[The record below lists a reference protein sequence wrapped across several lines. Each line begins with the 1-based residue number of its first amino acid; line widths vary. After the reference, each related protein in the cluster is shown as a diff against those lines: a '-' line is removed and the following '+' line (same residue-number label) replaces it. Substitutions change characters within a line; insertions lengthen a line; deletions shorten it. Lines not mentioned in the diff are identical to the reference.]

1 MCAHLAPEELPE
13 MKRLSVSVAV
23 IAALTA
29 GVISPNANPKI
40 DPKAVTKGM
49 AEVPAVLTEAGLTCE
64 PVNAL
69 HLGTSTLKVEKKSV
83 KAEIYEVAC
92 KSGIGY
98 IINKKV
104 DMAPEYSN
112 CLQLALA
119 AEKDKKALTCKLPE
133 NANTTA
139 WLGTHIASL
148 GQTCTVQKA
157 NWLGTAATAKFDRYE
172 VSCAEQKGYVVD
184 VLLPGST
191 AKPNV
196 IDCLAMSTT
205 ANACTL
211 TPKATMVAGV
221 SALAKKADAA
231 CEVTDVLWVGTLG
244 KANNR
249 LIEVAC
255 QGKPGFMIE
264 STAQDEFIRS
274 HDCVRAEAYGGCKL
288 SDVAAVKQQAAK
300 GYATIVKAN
309 KLSCQAT
316 DFRVIGTENS
326 TNRDLVEL
334 KCADKPTGLVGLF
347 PQANSKAKFEYYDCL
362 AVQRRGQKCSLTDEA
377 ALKAHLDTLIKANK
391 KDCDVSDYR
400 VIGASVN
407 DNGTVFE
414 IACTNKRGYIAEL
427 ITYQDKFLAAIP
439 CNVSVQQGGDKCE
452 IPGNGTYVSNIK

>member
-1 MCAHLAPEELPE
+1 
-13 MKRLSVSVAV
+13 MKRMSVSVAI

-29 GVISPNANPKI
+29 GVMSPNANPKI
-40 DPKAVTKGM
+40 DPKAVAKGM
-49 AEVPAVLTEAGLTCE
+49 AEVPAVLSEAGLTCE
-64 PVNAL
+64 PVTAL
-69 HLGTSTLKVEKKSV
+69 HLGTSTFKVEGKSV
-83 KAEIYEVAC
+83 KGEIYEVAC

-98 IINKKV
+98 VINKKV
-104 DMAPEYSN
+104 ERAPEYSN
-112 CLQLALA
+112 CLQLAIA
-119 AEKDKKALTCKLPE
+119 AEKDNKALTCKLTE
-133 NANTTA
+133 NANTMG
-139 WLGTHIASL
+139 WLSTHITSL

-196 IDCLAMSTT
+196 IDCLAMSNT
-205 ANACTL
+205 ATACTL

-221 SALAKKADAA
+221 AALAKKADAA

-255 QGKPGFMIE
+255 AGKPGFMIE
-264 STAQDEFIRS
+264 STAKDEFIRS
-274 HDCVRAEAYGGCKL
+274 HDCIRAEAYGGCKL
-288 SDVAAVKQQAAK
+288 SDVSAVKKTAAE

-309 KLSCQAT
+309 KLSCDAT

-334 KCADKPTGLVGLF
+334 KCSDKPTGLVGPF
-347 PQANSKAKFEYYDCL
+347 PQAASKAKFEYYDCL
-362 AVQRRGQKCSLTDEA
+362 AVQRRGHKCSLTEDA
-377 ALKAHLDTLIKANK
+377 ALKSHLDMLIKANK
-391 KDCDVSDYR
+391 KDCDVSAYR

-407 DNGTVFE
+407 ENGTVFE

-427 ITYQDKFLAAIP
+427 ITYQDKFLATIP
-439 CNVSVQQGGDKCE
+439 CAESAKQGGDKCE
-452 IPGNGTYVSNIK
+452 IPGNGTYVSAVK